1 MLFRDE
7 FLDGVREGKLSVA
20 FRRWAQP
27 RVKVGTRMRTGIGVV
42 EVLAIQPIM
51 EMEITTTD
59 AQQAGYASKADLMKD
74 LGTISDG
81 QLYRVTIKYGG
92 EDPRIQLRQNADLSE
107 TEFNTIQKKLKGYE
121 REGAWTRKV
130 LKLIAANEATLASK
144 LAEKM
149 GMEKYA
155 FKRRVRQ
162 LKELGLTE
170 SLDIGYRLSP
180 RGRAYL
186 ERLGV
191 SPAE

>member
-51 EMEITTTD
+51 EMEITSTD

-92 EDPRIQLRQNADLSE
+92 EDPRIQLRQNTDLSD

-186 ERLGV
+186 ERLGR
-191 SPAE
+191 

>member
-7 FLDGVREGKLSVA
+7 FLEGVRKGQLSVA

-27 RVKVGTRMRTGIGVV
+27 RVKQGTRMRTTIGVV
-42 EVLAIQPIM
+42 EVLAVQPIM
-51 EMEITTTD
+51 EMEITSTD
-59 AQQAGYASKADLMKD
+59 AQNAGYTSKADLLNN
-74 LGTISDG
+74 LGSISDG
-81 QLYRVTIKYGG
+81 QLYRVTLKYAG
-92 EDPRIQLRQNADLSE
+92 EDPRVQLRQDADLSDE
-107 TEFNTIQKKLKGYE
+107 EFDAINKKLKGYE
-121 REGAWTRKV
+121 REGAWTRKT

-144 LAEKM
+144 LADRM

-186 ERLGV
+186 ERLKR
-191 SPAE
+191 

>member
-7 FLDGVREGKLSVA
+7 FLEGVREGTLSVA

-42 EVLAIQPIM
+42 EVLNIQPIM
-51 EMEITTTD
+51 EMEITSTD
-59 AQQAGYASKADLMKD
+59 AQRAGYASKSELLRD
-74 LGTISDG
+74 LGTINDG
-81 QLYRVTIKYGG
+81 QLYRVTLKYGG
-92 EDPRIQLRQNADLSE
+92 EDPRIQLRREANLGDE
-107 TEFNTIQKKLKGYE
+107 EFDAISKKLKGYE

-130 LKLIAANEATLASK
+130 LKLIVANEATLASK

-186 ERLGV
+186 EWLDR
-191 SPAE
+191 